1 MSLIRRKKKYR
12 FIRTSRFLQIFR
24 RNTQAV
30 FSRGNRVELFDQGGK
45 FFPAMLQA
53 CQEAQSHIHL
63 EFYIIRND
71 CIGCAFAEAL
81 LDAVKRGVEVFL
93 IYDYIGCF
101 DTPGSY
107 FKRLEQIGVKCLPF
121 NPPSFRRGVS
131 WFDKRDHR
139 KMAVIDGQTA
149 FVGGINIGNEYAGFG
164 DTLEHWRD
172 VGMRIDG
179 PAADELQKLFRS
191 NWHEEGGIAP
201 PGWAAEYPPDA
212 EAGNA
217 EVLIVNGGPHH
228 NRSLIRSAFRMA
240 IAGASESVKIVNPY
254 FVPGPRVVRS
264 LLRAV
269 GRGVRVQLILPAKN
283 DVPLVRLVSR
293 SYYAPLLKAGIEI
306 FEREGTVLHAKVML
320 IDDSWAVIGS
330 ANLDQRSFHRN
341 FEVNVI
347 VDSQAFGRQVAEM
360 FGEDLAK
367 SRQIR
372 IEEHERRGW
381 LVRVLEWFAE
391 PVSWFL

>member
-1 MSLIRRKKKYR
+1 MSLLRRKTKYGLT
-12 FIRTSRFLQIFR
+12 RTPRFLQIFR
-24 RNTQAV
+24 RNGRTV

-53 CQEAQSHIHL
+53 CREAQSHIHL
-63 EFYIIRND
+63 EFYIIRD
-71 CIGCAFAEAL
+71 DRMGGSFAEAL

-93 IYDYIGCF
+93 IYDYMGCF

-107 FKRLEQIGVKCLPF
+107 FKRLEQSGVRCLPF
-121 NPPSFRRGVS
+121 NPPSFRRGVA

-139 KMAVIDGQTA
+139 KMAVIDGKTA

-164 DTLEHWRD
+164 DTLKHWRD
-172 VGMRIDG
+172 MGMRIDG

-191 NWHEEGGIAP
+191 NWQEEEGIVP
-201 PGWAAEYPPDA
+201 PGWAVEYPPA
-212 EAGNA
+212 SEVGNA

-264 LLRAV
+264 LLRAA

-283 DVPLVRLVSR
+283 DVALVRLVSR

-372 IEEHERRGW
+372 IEEHEQRGW
-381 LVRVLEWFAE
+381 IVRLLEWFAE

>member
-1 MSLIRRKKKYR
+1 
-12 FIRTSRFLQIFR
+12 
-24 RNTQAV
+24 
-30 FSRGNRVELFDQGGK
+30 VELFDQGGS
-45 FFPAMLQA
+45 FFPALLKA
-53 CQEAQSHIHL
+53 CRDACEQIYL
-63 EFYIIRND
+63 EFYIIKD
-71 CIGCAFAEAL
+71 DSIGRSFAEELMNA
-81 LDAVKRGVEVFL
+81 AARGVEVFL

-107 FKRLEQIGVKCLPF
+107 FKRLERGGIKCLPF
-121 NPPSFRRGVS
+121 NPPPFRRGIA

-139 KMAVIDGQTA
+139 KMCVIDGKTA

-164 DTLEHWRD
+164 ESLEHWRD
-172 VGMRIDG
+172 LGVRIDG
-179 PAADELQKLFRS
+179 PAASELLKLFRS
-191 NWHEEGGIAP
+191 NWEEEKGTVP
-201 PGWAAEYPPDA
+201 FDWAIESPSITD
-212 EAGNA
+212 EGDA

-264 LLRAV
+264 LLRAA

-293 SYYAPLLKAGIEI
+293 SYYTPLLKGGIEI

-320 IDDSWAVIGS
+320 IDESWAVVGS

-341 FEVNVI
+341 YEVNVI
-347 VDSQAFGRQVAEM
+347 VDNPAFGRQVADM
-360 FGEDLAK
+360 FSEDLAR
-367 SRQIR
+367 SRRII
-372 IEEHERRGW
+372 IEEHERRSW
-381 LVRVLEWFAE
+381 LVRLMERFLT